1 MKVETQKYRELIAG
15 YVLGK
20 IINAGYQKIILDEIT
35 ADLAISKKTIY
46 REFSAKEE
54 LLNFVFLGELTK
66 AYKKLVMLVQEK
78 SSMFNKVEKL
88 ADLVASYI
96 ILFNEESLQ
105 KLKKEFPDIWKKI
118 VSFRMS
124 KILPLINLIINH
136 SKKHKI
142 INNISNE
149 LIIKLFNNSLT
160 TATDKSFLIHN
171 NLTQESV
178 FKTIFNILLNGMLTK
193 KGKKLL
199 TINQRIKK

>member
-20 IINAGYQKIILDEIT
+20 MMTAGFQKIILNEIT
-35 ADLAISKKTIY
+35 VDLAISKKTIY
-46 REFSAKEE
+46 KEFSTKEE
-54 LLNFVFLGELTK
+54 LVNFVFLCELTK
-66 AYKKLVMLVQEK
+66 AYQKLVMLVQEK
-78 SSMFNKVEKL
+78 SSMFNKVGKL

-118 VSFRMS
+118 VSIRMS
-124 KILPLINLIINH
+124 KILPLINHIINH

-171 NLTQESV
+171 NLTQEAV
-178 FKTIFNILLNGMLTK
+178 FKTIFNTLLNGMLTK

>member
-46 REFSAKEE
+46 KEFSTKEE

-66 AYKKLVMLVQEK
+66 AYQKLVILVQEK
-78 SSMFNKVEKL
+78 SLMFNKVEKL
-88 ADLVASYI
+88 ADLATSYI

-178 FKTIFNILLNGMLTK
+178 FKTIFNILLNGMLTQ

>member
-1 MKVETQKYRELIAG
+1 MNLETPKYRELIPG

-20 IINAGYQKIILDEIT
+20 MINAGYQKITLEEIT
-35 ADLAISKKTIY
+35 VDLAISKKTIY
-46 REFSAKEE
+46 KEFSTKEE
-54 LLNFVFLGELTK
+54 LLNFVFLSELTK
-66 AYKKLVMLVQEK
+66 AYQKLVVLVQEK
-78 SSMFNKVEKL
+78 SPMFDKVEKL

-96 ILFNEESLQ
+96 ILFSEESLQ
-105 KLKKEFPDIWKKI
+105 KLKKEFPGIWKKI

-124 KILPLINLIINH
+124 KILPLINHIINH

-149 LIIKLFNNSLT
+149 LVINLFSNSLT
-160 TATDKSFLIHN
+160 AATDKSFLIHN

-178 FKTIFNILLNGMLTK
+178 FKTIFNILLNGMLTQ

>member
-20 IINAGYQKIILDEIT
+20 MMTTGYQKIILDEIT
-35 ADLAISKKTIY
+35 VDLAISKKTIY
-46 REFSAKEE
+46 KEFSTKEE

-66 AYKKLVMLVQEK
+66 VYQKLVMLVQEK

-88 ADLVASYI
+88 ADLVVSYI

-160 TATDKSFLIHN
+160 TATDKNFLVHN

>member
-1 MKVETQKYRELIAG
+1 MNLETPKYRELIAG

-46 REFSAKEE
+46 KEFSTKEE
-54 LLNFVFLGELTK
+54 LLNFVFISELTK
-66 AYKKLVMLVQEK
+66 AYQKLVMLVQEK
-78 SSMFNKVEKL
+78 SPMFDKVEKL
-88 ADLVASYI
+88 ADLAASYI

-118 VSFRMS
+118 ASFRMS
-124 KILPLINLIINH
+124 KILPLINRIINH

-178 FKTIFNILLNGMLTK
+178 FKTIFNILLNGMLTR

>member
-15 YVLGK
+15 YVIDK
-20 IINAGYQKIILDEIT
+20 MITNGYKKIILDEIT
-35 ADLAISKKTIY
+35 VDLAISKKTIY
-46 REFSAKEE
+46 KEFSTKEE

-66 AYKKLVMLVQEK
+66 TYQKLVMLVQEK
-78 SSMFNKVEKL
+78 SPMFDKVEKL

-96 ILFNEESLQ
+96 ILFSEESLQ

-118 VSFRMS
+118 VFFRMS
-124 KILPLINLIINH
+124 KILPLINHIINH

-149 LIIKLFNNSLT
+149 LVINLFNNSLT

-171 NLTQESV
+171 NLTQEAV
-178 FKTIFNILLNGMLTK
+178 FKTIFNILLNGMLTR

>member
-1 MKVETQKYRELIAG
+1 
-15 YVLGK
+15 
-20 IINAGYQKIILDEIT
+20 
-35 ADLAISKKTIY
+35 
-46 REFSAKEE
+46 
-54 LLNFVFLGELTK
+54 
-66 AYKKLVMLVQEK
+66 MLVQEK
-78 SSMFNKVEKL
+78 SPMFDKVEKL

-96 ILFNEESLQ
+96 ILFSEESLQ

-118 VSFRMS
+118 VFFRMS
-124 KILPLINLIINH
+124 KILPLINHIINH

-149 LIIKLFNNSLT
+149 LVINLFNNSLT

-171 NLTQESV
+171 NLTQEAV
-178 FKTIFNILLNGMLTK
+178 FKTIFNILLNGMLTR

>member
-46 REFSAKEE
+46 KEFSTKEE

-66 AYKKLVMLVQEK
+66 AYQKLVILVQEK
-78 SSMFNKVEKL
+78 SLMFNKVEKL
-88 ADLVASYI
+88 ADLAASYI

-178 FKTIFNILLNGMLTK
+178 FKTIFNILLNGMLTP

>member
-35 ADLAISKKTIY
+35 ADLANSKKTIY
-46 REFSAKEE
+46 KEFSTKEE

-66 AYKKLVMLVQEK
+66 AYQKLVILVQEK
-78 SSMFNKVEKL
+78 SLMFNKVEKL
-88 ADLVASYI
+88 ADLAASYI

-149 LIIKLFNNSLT
+149 LVIKLFNNSLT

-178 FKTIFNILLNGMLTK
+178 FKTIFNILLNGMLTP

>member
-1 MKVETQKYRELIAG
+1 MKVETQKYRELITG

-20 IINAGYQKIILDEIT
+20 MMTTGYQKIILDEIT
-35 ADLAISKKTIY
+35 VDLAISKKTIY
-46 REFSAKEE
+46 KEFSTKEE

-66 AYKKLVMLVQEK
+66 AYQKLVMLVQEK
-78 SSMFNKVEKL
+78 SPMLDKVEKL
-88 ADLVASYI
+88 ANIVANYI
-96 ILFNEESLQ
+96 LLFNEESLQ

-124 KILPLINLIINH
+124 KFLPLINLIINH

-178 FKTIFNILLNGMLTK
+178 FKTIFNILLNGMLTR

>member
-1 MKVETQKYRELIAG
+1 
-15 YVLGK
+15 
-20 IINAGYQKIILDEIT
+20 
-35 ADLAISKKTIY
+35 
-46 REFSAKEE
+46 
-54 LLNFVFLGELTK
+54 
-66 AYKKLVMLVQEK
+66 
-78 SSMFNKVEKL
+78 
-88 ADLVASYI
+88 
-96 ILFNEESLQ
+96 
-105 KLKKEFPDIWKKI
+105 
-118 VSFRMS
+118 MS

-149 LIIKLFNNSLT
+149 LIIKLFNHSLT

-171 NLTQESV
+171 NLTQEAV